1 MQSNSRGWLI
11 LKQGL
16 HLQNLA
22 FQKPRT
28 AAADPE
34 GWIFFKNVFKFQT
47 SSTTV
52 FSKQEKE
59 EKGSNLSEW
68 TQSNNFLFPHSSANL
83 TY

>member
-52 FSKQEKE
+52 FSEQEKE
-59 EKGSNLSEW
+59 EKGSNSVNEHNP
-68 TQSNNFLFPHSSANL
+68 TTFYFLIHQL
-83 TY
+83 T